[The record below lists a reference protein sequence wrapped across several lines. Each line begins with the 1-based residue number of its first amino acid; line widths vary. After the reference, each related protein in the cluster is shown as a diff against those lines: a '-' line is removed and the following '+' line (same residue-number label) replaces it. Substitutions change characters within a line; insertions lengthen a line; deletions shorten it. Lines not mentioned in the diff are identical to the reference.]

1 VHTPDDW
8 TRPHLDRSALLL
20 IDVQADFLDDGRS
33 PVPGTSA
40 VLPALTR
47 LAVAFR
53 TAGLPIFHVL
63 RLYTGEDVDLV
74 RRELVASGSGPVR
87 PGSPGA
93 RIPATLLGA
102 DCEPDPVR
110 LLAGELQPVAAR
122 EWLLWKPRW
131 SAFHRTGLEAALHG
145 LGVDTVVVAGCN
157 FPNCPRATIFDASER
172 DFRVVMVADATSGV
186 TEERWGD
193 LLAIG
198 AVGMS
203 TAELESALGR
213 LN

>member
-1 VHTPDDW
+1 MHTPDDW

-63 RLYTGEDVDLV
+63 RLYAGDDVDLV
-74 RRELVASGSGPVR
+74 RRELAAGGSGPVR
-87 PGSPGA
+87 PGTAGS
-93 RIPATLLGA
+93 RIPGTLLGA
-102 DCEPDPVR
+102 DCEPDPDR
-110 LLAGELQPVAAR
+110 LLAGDLQSVAAR

-186 TEERWGD
+186 TDERWGD

-203 TAELESALGR
+203 TAELESALRR

>member
-1 VHTPDDW
+1 MDTPDDW

-20 IDVQADFLDDGRS
+20 IDVQADFLDGGLS
-33 PVPGTSA
+33 PIAGTSA
-40 VLPALTR
+40 VLPALAR

-63 RLYTGEDVDLV
+63 RLYAGDDVDLV

-87 PGSPGA
+87 PGSRGA
-93 RIPATLLGA
+93 RVPATLLGA
-102 DCEPDPVR
+102 DCQPDPDR
-110 LLAGELQPVAAR
+110 LLAGELQPVATR

-145 LGVDTVVVAGCN
+145 LDVDTVVVAGCN
-157 FPNCPRATIFDASER
+157 LPNCPRATIYDASER
-172 DFRVVMVADATSGV
+172 DFRAVMVADATSGV
-186 TEERWGD
+186 TDERWGD

-198 AVGMS
+198 AVAMS
-203 TAELESALGR
+203 TAELESALR
-213 LN
+213 RFN